1 MMGVIR
7 MDYLTSF
14 LTALLAL
21 GFGCF
26 LLRMGAHALVAQ
38 DRFLRFCNRW
48 NKGGELEKLDAGY
61 FGGPGNL
68 RLLGVG
74 LAAVGLFILASL
86 VAMLLIG
93 LGYLA

>member
-1 MMGVIR
+1 MNSLSSV
-7 MDYLTSF
+7 
-14 LTALLAL
+14 LTALVAIA
-21 GFGCF
+21 FGCF
-26 LLRMGAHALVAQ
+26 FLQMGTHALLSQ

-48 NKGGELEKLDAGY
+48 SKGGALEKLDAGY
-61 FGGPGNL
+61 FGGPKNL

-74 LAAVGLFILASL
+74 LAAVGLFIIASV